1 MEHAE
6 ASGKT
11 VDDALKA
18 ALGKLNASVDEV
30 EITVLDEGQRG
41 GRLFGRGARDAIV
54 RVERRE
60 GGPVERAPEPPDT
73 SIPRGRGGRGGSGG
87 AGRRGG
93 SGGPD
98 RGRRGGSGG
107 PGGRPRGGER
117 GGSGGRGPRGER
129 AAELTEQD
137 FFGEGAAPPARGPS
151 RGGSGGAPRGG
162 SGGAPRGGS
171 GGAPRGGSGGAPR
184 GGSGGAPRG
193 GSGGPPRRDRD
204 RPRRRRDEEHIEP
217 DINAEEVDLAAEVV
231 DSILQILE
239 IDADINI
246 REPVTAG
253 DGLGSARA
261 VIDISGNDLGMLIGR
276 RGESLMAFQYVVNL
290 VMTRRFPGRGSV
302 TIDIEEY
309 RRRREDQ
316 VVSLAERMAERVRET
331 GDPITLEPMSAAER
345 RLVHLAFV
353 DDREVET
360 NSIGEGDSR
369 KVVISSL
376 ED

>member
-1 MEHAE
+1 MDHAE
-6 ASGKT
+6 ANGKT

-18 ALGKLNASVDEV
+18 ALAKLNATVDEV
-30 EITVLDEGQRG
+30 EIVVLDEGQRG
-41 GRLFGRGARDAIV
+41 GRLFGRGARDAVV
-54 RVERRE
+54 RVERRAD
-60 GGPVERAPEPPDT
+60 GPRERSPEPPDT

-87 AGRRGG
+87 AAAR
-93 SGGPD
+93 D

-107 PGGRPRGGER
+107 GGGRRR
-117 GGSGGRGPRGER
+117 GGSGGPRGGSGGGQRGARAER
-129 AAELTEQD
+129 APQLTEQD
-137 FFGEGAAPPARGPS
+137 FFGEGAAPPPRQPASSGP
-151 RGGSGGAPRGG
+151 
-162 SGGAPRGGS
+162 
-171 GGAPRGGSGGAPR
+171 
-184 GGSGGAPRG
+184 
-193 GSGGPPRRDRD
+193 PPRRSSGGGGGGGGGSRRE
-204 RPRRRRDEEHIEP
+204 RPRRRRQEENIEP

-261 VIDISGNDLGMLIGR
+261 VIDISGDDLGMLIGR

-302 TIDIEEY
+302 TIDVEQY

-316 VVSLAERMAERVRET
+316 LISLAERMAERVRDIGE
-331 GDPITLEPMSAAER
+331 PITLEPMSAAER
-345 RLVHLAFV
+345 RLVHLALV
-353 DDREVET
+353 DDPDVET
-360 NSIGEGDSR
+360 NSVGEGDSR
-369 KVVISSL
+369 KVVISIL